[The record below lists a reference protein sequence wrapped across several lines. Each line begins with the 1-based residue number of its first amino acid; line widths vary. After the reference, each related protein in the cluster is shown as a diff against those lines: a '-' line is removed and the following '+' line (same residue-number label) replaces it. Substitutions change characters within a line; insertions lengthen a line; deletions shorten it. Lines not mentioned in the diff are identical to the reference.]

1 MSKQVSKVDRA
12 SQVMLFIVVALL
24 LMFLGTG
31 IYFRVVDPQ
40 SGAGFVGIGVFLF
53 GLGLVT
59 ILQTSVMKDNGS
71 FLNTFSATPDGSTS
85 GSKGLRAEDLEPVLK
100 FAATINAPKRG
111 AKPGT
116 VYVCNDGVYFDG
128 IANSLIS
135 MSFSGITGVSR
146 DKKHIELS
154 GNMMYA
160 GMLTE
165 NAIVKIDVDNA
176 LRCKAME
183 QELQKHGIQ

>member
-12 SQVMLFIVVALL
+12 SQVMLFIVIALL

-59 ILQTSVMKDNGS
+59 LLQTSVMKDDGS
-71 FLNTFSATPDGSTS
+71 FLDTFSAAPSGGS
-85 GSKGLRAEDLEPVLK
+85 SKSKQLTADDLEPVVK
-100 FAATINAPKRG
+100 FAAQVNVPRRG
-111 AKPGT
+111 TNPGT
-116 VYVCNDGVYFDG
+116 VYVCKDGVYFDG
-128 IANSLIS
+128 TANSLIS
-135 MSFSGITGVSR
+135 MPFTGIKSMLR
-146 DKKHIELS
+146 DKKHMELS

-160 GMLTE
+160 GTLTE
-165 NAIVKIDVDNA
+165 NVVIKIDADNA

>member
-12 SQVMLFIVVALL
+12 SQVMLFIVIALL

-59 ILQTSVMKDNGS
+59 LLQTSVMKDDGS
-71 FLNTFSATPDGSTS
+71 FLDTFSAAPSGGS
-85 GSKGLRAEDLEPVLK
+85 SKSKQLTADDLEPVVK
-100 FAATINAPKRG
+100 FAAQINVPRRG
-111 AKPGT
+111 TKSGT
-116 VYVCNDGVYFDG
+116 VYVCKDSVYFDG

-135 MSFSGITGVSR
+135 MPFNGVKNMLR
-146 DKKHIELS
+146 DKKHMELS

-160 GMLTE
+160 GTLTE
-165 NAIVKIDVDNA
+165 NVVIKIDADNA